1 MLDADSRGQD
11 LIPGQVQSDWSN
23 PELPKKRRR
32 PKHKK
37 FQLKELTVLVP
48 ADAGPVETIID
59 QILQGEQ
66 NGREIR
72 TKDGRLVAY
81 VDGIV
86 QRFNKKAHEA
96 HQKKLKRRGK
106 MPKRKSSSTKR
117 LEEENTYP
125 HGSTHTVTTSHE
137 YYTFGTQKYPLQ
149 KKETSKQQYDQMPL
163 MINSQ
168 HQAPESELSSAEFHN
183 AKKPPKPLFDPK
195 LKNIGDHE
203 TLSIP
208 PKNYENTE
216 FGKEEKDKTEYFIK
230 TSQYDSE
237 NVLRKEH
244 QVQQLSNKRKSIQ
257 NKISAKHKNN
267 FEDTHELEQDQNV
280 EYLSTSL
287 KLNDG
292 SVSAMISSEEKVTSS
307 VLGGYGMT
315 PNIKK
320 IDFDRVETKYMNE
333 NKVYEGSDESKDPD
347 KETESLENPNEGDKD
362 IIIPVNL
369 NALSHIGKALTQS
382 KQKDTKEKTTFTE
395 TLPENDIVDVS
406 NIREHP
412 PLIPAANI
420 GYVKDER
427 DRLTYKN
434 VQSQNK
440 PMYFSKSDGNHSNTK
455 IELSDIK
462 LQMPGKI
469 KSPIAHQFG
478 KDSQSIKTFLD
489 NDKENNKFKKSTLI
503 NPGLQESLSSYENK
517 LKRTVLRQPSRWEDD
532 SSPEYKKSSHS
543 FEKEELST
551 EELDRHQ
558 NIELVGQQNLIQEP
572 EYENSQNANHI
583 GTDEQFLHKE
593 NKYGNTLSNV
603 GRPFTHEINTNVVSK
618 YPSRVDTYI
627 PEIFH
632 TGDSS
637 GPKGIET
644 QLIRELAQYSHKING
659 EKGTNT
665 SKKVK
670 LPFNSYDKYPFDNNF
685 AAPDFKRQI
694 EEMQDKFETTPLSEE
709 IDDKSDGMT
718 LQISAAI
725 DSSDGDS
732 KPSQVDLTAR
742 SRGTQWPTKFVNLES
757 HINDFESESASSE
770 SLEKKPG
777 EQVKNKQIESDI
789 EDEQTND
796 TSELQNFAH
805 AHNIREYSNDEKTII
820 EHNTKINKTQED
832 IYSNKKHIGNKVPVV
847 IWAQK
852 SIETVEPKK
861 IYVDVIPKK
870 DKFDKNIDVDE
881 LKVKQ
886 NEGKA
891 RMPVNI
897 FYKNKH
903 KSNAGTKTLI
913 SKIYEPYN
921 GDKLQ
926 ASYKHK
932 EIDGKL
938 AETHKNEYSL
948 AVNINN
954 NKNEPKQN
962 AVVEESESIESVES
976 KKNHNGPIILTK
988 QYISKKTDT
997 SELTETN
1004 TGHKILYNNDNDGI
1018 SGIKTEYTRRFMPIS
1033 PSSYT
1038 EEVKYRSEGEN
1049 TKILTNKKDAG
1060 DGLDIKPEPIIKYKK
1075 EDKGFYGI
1083 KTDFVRRLLPS
1094 KRDVLENNYGS
1105 KIVNRNEGEVNAE
1118 FNIGTIISPENVGG
1132 GSEVKKTP
1140 KTSVYPQIL
1149 YNNENDGISG
1159 VKTEYTRRF
1168 IPLSGLSG
1176 KEEVKYRSENE
1187 KRIIS
1192 KEMDGENESDTTP
1205 EPIIKYKK
1213 ENKGFSIVK
1222 TDFVRRLLPID
1233 IDILE
1238 NKDKPTI
1245 ADRKY
1250 SESNIVAKV
1259 FPENQIG
1266 ASDSKL
1272 TPKTNINPQIFY
1284 TSENNGLSG
1293 VKTEYT
1299 RRLMPMPALSENEE
1313 VGMKSDNKTRRKI
1326 SKETDEDNEREIKPK
1341 TQIKYKKEDRGF
1353 SGIKTDFVRRL
1364 LPFESDV
1371 LEQKDKYKNAD
1382 KNGEERYTKAKM
1394 GTNVFPENEGSA
1406 RKVRPYSQ
1414 ADTRPKIIYSN
1425 ENDAISG
1432 VRTEYTRRFM
1442 PSSALFDNEEVGIR
1456 TADVNNEIIS
1466 STNHDHHGLDIGPE
1480 TRIKYKHEDK
1490 GFSGIKTDFVRRF
1503 LPSERSTLESNI
1515 TSNITDTNEGKRD
1528 SGSNINTNIYSGNE
1542 GESKNGYSTL
1552 QANTI
1557 PQIVYTNENDVISGV
1572 KTEYTRRFMPSSALF
1587 DNEEVGIRTAD
1598 VNNEIISSTNHD
1610 HHGLDIGPETRIK
1623 YKHED
1628 KGFSGI
1634 KTDFVRRFLPSER
1647 STLESNITSNI
1658 TDTNEGK
1665 RDSGS
1670 NINTNIYSGNE
1681 GESKNGYS
1689 TLQANTIPQIVY
1701 TNENDVISGVKTE
1714 YTRRFMPISVQY
1726 KNKKLGIRNGDE
1738 NEIISSTNHDHHGLD
1753 IGPET
1758 DIKYENEDEGFSAS
1772 KTDFVRRLL
1781 PSDNAIL
1788 ERNNKYNITDRNNE
1802 ISESESKK
1810 DTNISSK
1817 NEEES
1822 RHGYS
1827 TLQTNSMAKI
1837 LYNNENDGISGVK
1850 TEYTRKFMP
1859 LSALSDNKEIKY
1871 RSENKNSSNEMD
1883 DENGLAIKPESQIK
1897 YEKEAKEF
1905 FEIKNDFVMR
1915 LLPSDIDTL
1924 ENKNKSYITDKNKGK
1939 SDSESNIDTN
1949 ISSKKEGDSRK
1960 EFSSFQA
1967 NTRPK
1972 IVYTNENDGISGM
1985 KTEYI
1990 RRFMP
1995 IPAEYKNEKEGIR
2008 TADEN
2013 NEILSSK
2020 NHDYHGLDIGPETD
2034 IKYENEDNGFSGIK
2048 TDFVRRLLPYDTDTL
2063 ESKNKYNITEIN
2075 KGKRDSES
2083 NIDSNISSKNEGD
2096 SRKEFSSLQANT
2108 RPKIVY
2114 TNENDGISGMKTEYT
2129 RRFMPILAQYKN
2141 EKGGIHTADENKE
2154 IISRKKHDQ
2163 HELDKTSET
2172 DIKYENEDK
2181 GFSGIKTDFV
2191 RRLLPSD
2198 RDILESKNK
2207 SEIADGSKEAKFF
2220 GVINESAVRPN
2231 QALINKSKEFKT
2243 NITNLEYENQLNQE
2257 FSYDTINATSK
2268 INGVLAMQRMQITQ
2282 KNIPA
2287 EEIIDNIP
2295 RIANDKSDEKPQV
2308 LHTIKFSENVTEQD
2322 VNETPDLISTEN
2334 LMQEIQENYKEW
2346 EENKNKL
2353 KTMSSNNEIANTN
2366 EDKSSEIKA
2375 LNSPQTSYSDEKNG
2389 FVGTKNNNVQQLM
2402 TKGEDRQKMYDNDV
2416 EKNMN
2421 DKNTK
2426 NGSHFSP
2433 HLKEETSDVHVVI
2446 VAQRMQSIQEG
2457 RSYDPNIFETRNKQ
2471 KETFNTKDVSGDGA
2485 EYIKELE
2492 VPRYKSKEKNS
2503 QMGIMVIPKQVTNN
2517 THITKQNRYYK
2528 EDSKSGFSA
2537 VNLDYLQ
2544 ELEPYKNKIVSES
2557 SKNELFRSKLDKYDV
2572 ALEDQDLFMP
2582 SASSY
2587 ESLYKRNGA
2596 ITNKNNIKN
2605 IILKNISS
2613 YKEEAKRILFNEY
2626 KNNINPANTTDIILP
2641 TTQLKNSYSISGKLN
2656 YDNITFRYKTGT
2668 EDESKDDLLHAVD
2681 KSKMFFKP
2689 ITVRMLQKENNN
2701 SLGVNMNVTNDAE
2714 MKQRLS
2720 DGKGTIISTVHSNTT
2735 EEANQKINTHTPL
2748 VKVVPLEE
2756 KVNISFVNEGTTD
2769 KAVPSIPKTDFESER
2784 STKEKINK
2792 TKNNQMAKGVT
2803 NSTITN
2809 IEIKPSITNIVKN
2822 EAIKSAQLSDQTTYM
2837 ESKTPR
2843 QNVTLSLN
2851 IGDIERHLKLSRPT
2865 KYTFFK
2871 EEIIH
2876 PSLDKY
2882 NSTRED
2888 NVNNR
2893 HFSSVDKDPKM
2904 QGVVNAEL
2912 SGKPLEALHEEQ
2924 ILSQVNNNNYE
2935 APKPFKL
2942 FGTEDKIVAHIIKD
2956 TEAVRIDDLVIPI
2969 NSAYKEDMYLQNPVQ
2984 LKDKAN
2990 NNLNRHEFTENVMNE
3005 QLNVLPNNFSD
3016 STQETITQ
3024 VTDNSVKSEAS
3035 MNSKTEL
3042 TVHPKQ
3048 RFHPNEFDSNE
3059 DSSSEKYKVKSIT
3072 EEESEIS
3079 GGAPFPNKFDKDE
3092 EDLPGVLM
3100 PDSKNVL
3107 KLKII
3112 RVPPSALKGSH
3123 IKEVQGQTLGAPINL
3138 HVKLPHDE
3146 KMGRYLTLP
3155 EALKR
3160 GVLKVIGGKGQTG
3173 GLSPLSDVPVVFKH
3187 WNRMLDDPT
3196 DKKKKKKMK
3205 KGGHK
3210 KRNQQ
3215 RRRIAER
3222 QSL

>member
-1 MLDADSRGQD
+1 MTN
-11 LIPGQVQSDWSN
+11 WSN
-23 PELPKKRRR
+23 PELQKKRRR

-66 NGREIR
+66 YGREIR

-125 HGSTHTVTTSHE
+125 HGSAHTVTTSHE

-149 KKETSKQQYDQMPL
+149 KKETSKQQYGQIPL

-203 TLSIP
+203 TLAIP
-208 PKNYENTE
+208 PKQYENTE
-216 FGKEEKDKTEYFIK
+216 FGKEEKDKTDNAMITRESYKSNNVSVYDGTKPNIVRIIKKDSIPELTWKNNLDIHLENLEGFMMNQFVEYSEPEEKDLTGPAESGQFSPKEDMENNLDPNKERKDVPANQSEYFIK
-230 TSQYDSE
+230 KSQYDSE
-237 NVLRKEH
+237 NVLRREH

-257 NKISAKHKNN
+257 NKISAKHNN
-267 FEDTHELEQDQNV
+267 NV

-307 VLGGYGMT
+307 VLGSYGMT

-320 IDFDRVETKYMNE
+320 IDFDRVETKSMNE
-333 NKVYEGSDESKDPD
+333 NKVYEGSDESKDLD

-369 NALSHIGKALTQS
+369 NALSHIGKSQTQS
-382 KQKDTKEKTTFTE
+382 EQKDTKEKTTFRE

-420 GYVKDER
+420 G
-427 DRLTYKN
+427 
-434 VQSQNK
+434 
-440 PMYFSKSDGNHSNTK
+440 
-455 IELSDIK
+455 
-462 LQMPGKI
+462 
-469 KSPIAHQFG
+469 
-478 KDSQSIKTFLD
+478 
-489 NDKENNKFKKSTLI
+489 
-503 NPGLQESLSSYENK
+503 LQESLSSYKNK
-517 LKRTVLRQPSRWEDD
+517 LKRTMLRQPSRWEDD

-558 NIELVGQQNLIQEP
+558 NIELVGLQNLIQEP

-603 GRPFTHEINTNVVSK
+603 GRPFTHEIYTNMVSK
-618 YPSRVDTYI
+618 YPSRADTHI
-627 PEIFH
+627 SEIFH

-637 GPKGIET
+637 GHKGVET
-644 QLIRELAQYSHKING
+644 QLIRELAQYPHKTIG
-659 EKGTNT
+659 EKGTKT
-665 SKKVK
+665 SKKGK

-694 EEMQDKFETTPLSEE
+694 EEMQDKFETTPLREE
-709 IDDKSDGMT
+709 IDDKSDGMA
-718 LQISAAI
+718 LQISASI
-725 DSSDGDS
+725 DSSDVDS

-757 HINDFESESASSE
+757 HIKDFESESASSE
-770 SLEKKPG
+770 SLENKPG

-796 TSELQNFAH
+796 T
-805 AHNIREYSNDEKTII
+805 K
-820 EHNTKINKTQED
+820 
-832 IYSNKKHIGNKVPVV
+832 
-847 IWAQK
+847 
-852 SIETVEPKK
+852 
-861 IYVDVIPKK
+861 
-870 DKFDKNIDVDE
+870 
-881 LKVKQ
+881 
-886 NEGKA
+886 
-891 RMPVNI
+891 
-897 FYKNKH
+897 
-903 KSNAGTKTLI
+903 
-913 SKIYEPYN
+913 
-921 GDKLQ
+921 
-926 ASYKHK
+926 
-932 EIDGKL
+932 
-938 AETHKNEYSL
+938 
-948 AVNINN
+948 
-954 NKNEPKQN
+954 
-962 AVVEESESIESVES
+962 
-976 KKNHNGPIILTK
+976 
-988 QYISKKTDT
+988 
-997 SELTETN
+997 
-1004 TGHKILYNNDNDGI
+1004 
-1018 SGIKTEYTRRFMPIS
+1018 
-1033 PSSYT
+1033 
-1038 EEVKYRSEGEN
+1038 VKYRSEGEN
-1049 TKILTNKKDAG
+1049 TKIITNKKDAG
-1060 DGLDIKPEPIIKYKK
+1060 NGLDIKPEPIIKYKK
-1075 EDKGFYGI
+1075 EDKGFYGV

-1094 KRDVLENNYGS
+1094 KSDVLENNYGS
-1105 KIVNRNEGEVNAE
+1105 KIVNRNEGDVNAE

-1132 GSEVKKTP
+1132 GSDVKKTP

-1187 KRIIS
+1187 KRITS

-1238 NKDKPTI
+1238 NKDNHII

-1272 TPKTNINPQIFY
+1272 TPKTNISPAIFY
-1284 TSENNGLSG
+1284 TRENNELSG

-1299 RRLMPMPALSENEE
+1299 RRLMPMPALSEKEE
-1313 VGMKSDNKTRRKI
+1313 VGMKSDNKTKRKFF
-1326 SKETDEDNEREIKPK
+1326 KETDEDNEREIKPK
-1341 TQIKYKKEDRGF
+1341 TQIKYKKEDKGF

-1371 LEQKDKYKNAD
+1371 LEQKDKYKNAE
-1382 KNGEERYTKAKM
+1382 KNGGERYTEAKM
-1394 GTNVFPENEGSA
+1394 DTNVFPENEGSA

-1425 ENDAISG
+1425 E
-1432 VRTEYTRRFM
+1432 
-1442 PSSALFDNEEVGIR
+1442 
-1456 TADVNNEIIS
+1456 
-1466 STNHDHHGLDIGPE
+1466 
-1480 TRIKYKHEDK
+1480 K
-1490 GFSGIKTDFVRRF
+1490 
-1503 LPSERSTLESNI
+1503 
-1515 TSNITDTNEGKRD
+1515 
-1528 SGSNINTNIYSGNE
+1528 
-1542 GESKNGYSTL
+1542 
-1552 QANTI
+1552 
-1557 PQIVYTNENDVISGV
+1557 DVISGV

-1598 VNNEIISSTNHD
+1598 ANNEIISSTNHD
-1610 HHGLDIGPETRIK
+1610 HHGLDIGPETQQ
-1623 YKHED
+1623 
-1628 KGFSGI
+1628 
-1634 KTDFVRRFLPSER
+1634 DF
-1647 STLESNITSNI
+1647 
-1658 TDTNEGK
+1658 
-1665 RDSGS
+1665 
-1670 NINTNIYSGNE
+1670 
-1681 GESKNGYS
+1681 
-1689 TLQANTIPQIVY
+1689 
-1701 TNENDVISGVKTE
+1701 
-1714 YTRRFMPISVQY
+1714 
-1726 KNKKLGIRNGDE
+1726 
-1738 NEIISSTNHDHHGLD
+1738 
-1753 IGPET
+1753 
-1758 DIKYENEDEGFSAS
+1758 
-1772 KTDFVRRLL
+1772 
-1781 PSDNAIL
+1781 
-1788 ERNNKYNITDRNNE
+1788 
-1802 ISESESKK
+1802 
-1810 DTNISSK
+1810 
-1817 NEEES
+1817 
-1822 RHGYS
+1822 
-1827 TLQTNSMAKI
+1827 
-1837 LYNNENDGISGVK
+1837 
-1850 TEYTRKFMP
+1850 
-1859 LSALSDNKEIKY
+1859 
-1871 RSENKNSSNEMD
+1871 
-1883 DENGLAIKPESQIK
+1883 
-1897 YEKEAKEF
+1897 
-1905 FEIKNDFVMR
+1905 
-1915 LLPSDIDTL
+1915 
-1924 ENKNKSYITDKNKGK
+1924 
-1939 SDSESNIDTN
+1939 
-1949 ISSKKEGDSRK
+1949 
-1960 EFSSFQA
+1960 
-1967 NTRPK
+1967 
-1972 IVYTNENDGISGM
+1972 
-1985 KTEYI
+1985 
-1990 RRFMP
+1990 
-1995 IPAEYKNEKEGIR
+1995 
-2008 TADEN
+2008 
-2013 NEILSSK
+2013 
-2020 NHDYHGLDIGPETD
+2020 
-2034 IKYENEDNGFSGIK
+2034 
-2048 TDFVRRLLPYDTDTL
+2048 
-2063 ESKNKYNITEIN
+2063 
-2075 KGKRDSES
+2075 
-2083 NIDSNISSKNEGD
+2083 
-2096 SRKEFSSLQANT
+2096 
-2108 RPKIVY
+2108 
-2114 TNENDGISGMKTEYT
+2114 
-2129 RRFMPILAQYKN
+2129 
-2141 EKGGIHTADENKE
+2141 
-2154 IISRKKHDQ
+2154 
-2163 HELDKTSET
+2163 
-2172 DIKYENEDK
+2172 
-2181 GFSGIKTDFV
+2181 
-2191 RRLLPSD
+2191 
-2198 RDILESKNK
+2198 
-2207 SEIADGSKEAKFF
+2207 
-2220 GVINESAVRPN
+2220 
-2231 QALINKSKEFKT
+2231 
-2243 NITNLEYENQLNQE
+2243 
-2257 FSYDTINATSK
+2257 
-2268 INGVLAMQRMQITQ
+2268 
-2282 KNIPA
+2282 
-2287 EEIIDNIP
+2287 
-2295 RIANDKSDEKPQV
+2295 
-2308 LHTIKFSENVTEQD
+2308 
-2322 VNETPDLISTEN
+2322 NETPDLISTEK
-2334 LMQEIQENYKEW
+2334 LMQEKQETYKEW
-2346 EENKNKL
+2346 EENINKL

-2366 EDKSSEIKA
+2366 EDKFSEIKT

-2402 TKGEDRQKMYDNDV
+2402 TKGEDSQKMYDNDV

-2433 HLKEETSDVHVVI
+2433 QLKEETSDVHVVI

-2457 RSYDPNIFETRNKQ
+2457 QSYDPNIFETRNKQ
-2471 KETFNTKDVSGDGA
+2471 KETFNTKDVSGDSA
-2485 EYIKELE
+2485 EYINELE

-2503 QMGIMVIPKQVTNN
+2503 QMGKMVIPKQVTNN
-2517 THITKQNRYYK
+2517 THITKQNLYYK

-2537 VNLDYLQ
+2537 VNLDYQQ
-2544 ELEPYKNKIVSES
+2544 ELEPYKNKNVSES

-2572 ALEDQDLFMP
+2572 TLEDQDLFMP

-2596 ITNKNNIKN
+2596 ITNTNNIQN
-2605 IILKNISS
+2605 NILKNISS

-2626 KNNINPANTTDIILP
+2626 KNNINSANTTDIILP
-2641 TTQLKNSYSISGKLN
+2641 TIQLKNSYTISGKLN

-2668 EDESKDDLLHAVD
+2668 EDEGKDDILHSVD

-2689 ITVRMLQKENNN
+2689 ITVRILQKENNN

-2720 DGKGTIISTVHSNTT
+2720 DDKGTIISTVHSNTT

-2748 VKVVPLEE
+2748 FKVVPLEE
-2756 KVNISFVNEGTTD
+2756 KVNTSFVNEGTTD
-2769 KAVPSIPKTDFESER
+2769 KAVPSIPKTDFKSER

-2792 TKNNQMAKGVT
+2792 TKNNQTAKGVT

-2809 IEIKPSITNIVKN
+2809 IEIKPSITYIVKN

-2865 KYTFFK
+2865 KYTFFR

-2882 NSTRED
+2882 NSTSED
-2888 NVNNR
+2888 NMNNR
-2893 HFSSVDKDPKM
+2893 HFSSNDKNPKM
-2904 QGVVNAEL
+2904 QGIVNAEL

-2924 ILSQVNNNNYE
+2924 ILSQVDNNNYE

-2956 TEAVRIDDLVIPI
+2956 TEAVQIDDLVIPI
-2969 NSAYKEDMYLQNPVQ
+2969 NSAYKEDMYLQNTVQ

-2990 NNLNRHEFTENVMNE
+2990 NNLNKHEFTENAMNE

-3016 STQETITQ
+3016 STQETITH

-3035 MNSKTEL
+3035 MNSKTEP

-3123 IKEVQGQTLGAPINL
+3123 IKEVQSQTIGAPINL

-3173 GLSPLSDVPVVFKH
+3173 GLGPLSDVPVVFKH